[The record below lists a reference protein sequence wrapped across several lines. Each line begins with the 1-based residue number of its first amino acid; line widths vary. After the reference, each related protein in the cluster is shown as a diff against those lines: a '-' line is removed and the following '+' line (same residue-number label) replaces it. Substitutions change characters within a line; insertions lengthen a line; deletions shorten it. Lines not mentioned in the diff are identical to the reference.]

1 MIIAAHVHRFF
12 VFGVDVARPLHMAPR
27 KKLKAVTKYGV
38 TASTWPAV
46 AETPINS
53 ILVDK

>member
-27 KKLKAVTKYGV
+27 KKLKAVTKNGV